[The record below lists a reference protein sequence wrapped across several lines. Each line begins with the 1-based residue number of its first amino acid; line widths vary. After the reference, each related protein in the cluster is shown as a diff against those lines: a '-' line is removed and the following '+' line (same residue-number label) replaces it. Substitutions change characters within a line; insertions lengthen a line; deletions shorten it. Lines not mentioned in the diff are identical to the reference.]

1 MKRFWMAIFLAL
13 ILMCRV
19 AVAQEKRD
27 VPPPP
32 KPTDD
37 VPSAAKSAA
46 TVPALTTREQ
56 KFSYAL
62 GMTMGN
68 NFRKQSVDVNP
79 NLVAQGLKDAMA
91 SGKTR
96 LTEDEAKAVLA
107 EVQSDVRK
115 QEQENTQ
122 QAGATNEQEGE
133 AFLAANREKE
143 GVATLPSGLQYKIL
157 RYGTGPKPSAGDS
170 VVCNYRGTF
179 INGKEFDS
187 SYKRGQ
193 PPTVPVSGVI
203 KGWTEA
209 LQLMSVGSKW
219 QLFVPASLAYGER
232 GAGTEIGPNTT
243 LLFEVELLSI
253 AGQPATT
260 QCDALDQTV
269 QIDDASG
276 LASTGEFG
284 HCAGEADFWFTN
296 TSSRAIDCAIIF
308 HKSGRFDPASVLNF
322 TLSPGEKSGGPGKIS
337 ACGSDTGQM
346 TYRCF
351 SHAENTASSCTAHIQ
366 W

>member
-1 MKRFWMAIFLAL
+1 MKRLWIVIFLAL
-13 ILMCRV
+13 MLMFRV
-19 AVAQEKRD
+19 AVAQEKKD
-27 VPPPP
+27 VPLPP
-32 KPTDD
+32 KLTDD
-37 VPSAAKSAA
+37 VSSAAKSAA
-46 TVPALTTREQ
+46 GIPALTTREQ

-62 GMTMGN
+62 GMTMGHN
-68 NFRKQSVDVNP
+68 LNKQSIDANP

-91 SGKTR
+91 GGKTR

-107 EVQSDVRK
+107 EVQNDVRK
-115 QEQENTQ
+115 QQQENAQ
-122 QAGATNEQEGE
+122 QAEQEGE
-133 AFLAANREKE
+133 AFLAANTEKE

-157 RYGTGPKPSAGDS
+157 RYGTGPKPSASDS

-193 PPTVPVSGVI
+193 PATFPVNAVI

-243 LLFEVELLSI
+243 LLFEVDLLSI

-260 QCDALDQTV
+260 QCDALDQAV

-276 LASTGEFG
+276 LVSTGEPG

-296 TSSRAIDCAIIF
+296 TSTQAIDCAIMF
-308 HKSGRFDPASVLNF
+308 HKNGRFDPDSVMTF
-322 TLSPGEKSGGPGKIS
+322 TLTPGERSGGRGRIS
-337 ACGSDTGQM
+337 TCGSDTGQM
-346 TYRCF
+346 QYHCF
-351 SHAENTASSCTAHIQ
+351 PRAESAAASCTTKIRWQ
-366 W
+366 